1 MSPIA
6 PNALTDKILTPL
18 LDRATKSFMPRLH
31 TLLLCVPFFS
41 ALGCDEPPPAPA
53 AATSTAASA
62 AKAPPVA
69 PQAAPTPSTTASAQ
83 DKPAGTAEKPEWVTA
98 QHVLVTFK
106 GAKNAPATVKRSKEE
121 AKKRAEEVAT
131 KAKAGEDFTAL
142 VKEYSDDAATID
154 RLGSVGKF
162 TPDKMVKPF
171 SDAAFALKVDGV
183 SDPVESPF
191 GFHVIKRNQ

>member
-1 MSPIA
+1 M
-6 PNALTDKILTPL
+6 
-18 LDRATKSFMPRLH
+18 FRLPSC
-31 TLLLCVPFFS
+31 LLLAPFFI

-53 AATSTAASA
+53 TAASTATSA
-62 AKAPPVA
+62 AKPPPPA
-69 PQAAPTPSTTASAQ
+69 PQAAPTPSATASAQ
-83 DKPAGTAEKPEWVTA
+83 DKPADKPESVAA
-98 QHVLVTFK
+98 QHVLVAYK

-142 VKEYSDDAATID
+142 VKEYSDDAATLD

-162 TPDKMVKPF
+162 KADGMVKPF

-183 SDPVESPF
+183 SDPVETPF